1 MTDQHVEYS
10 SQTSFAWHFCIN
22 KILSLNLDKANWV
35 ISNILQLCMY
45 KSITQGGIG
54 GVSVPLEGGPAR
66 DKRDG
71 TADSQSS
78 WGTGD
83 GQ

>member
-1 MTDQHVEYS
+1 
-10 SQTSFAWHFCIN
+10 
-22 KILSLNLDKANWV
+22 
-35 ISNILQLCMY
+35 MY
-45 KSITQGGIG
+45 KSIAQGGIG

-78 WGTGD
+78 RGTGD
-83 GQ
+83 GQRQL